1 MGSFKHD
8 VALDSVEW
16 PQCPKDIRV
25 SLIQMVDVVLPMII
39 RHEGGRQMASVFVL
53 PKSPG
58 RR

>member
-16 PQCPKDIRV
+16 PQCPKAIRV
-25 SLIQMVDVVLPMII
+25 SLVQMVDVVLPTILS
-39 RHEGGRQMASVFVL
+39 HEGRRQMASVFAL
-53 PKSPG
+53 PIWPG

>member
-16 PQCPKDIRV
+16 PQYPKAMRV
-25 SLIQMVDVVLPMII
+25 SLIPMVDGVLPMIL
-39 RHEGGRQMASVFVL
+39 RHEGRRQMASVFVL